1 MSTFTDWNGP
11 QGGGV
16 RAADLIQLANAYSD
30 LVAKLNQHMADK
42 TPDTSDVHGIKT
54 YVETQINKINIPDV
68 TAFITEKNADGKYAA
83 KSDIPADYVEKDTL
97 KEYVKTSAL
106 SDYLTTNGLKE
117 QQLIKDIQTDVNAI
131 KTALNKSDNPADD
144 FTFEMPVL
152 KATKYVEGIIHAVEQ
167 IKFTDKDFSAP
178 VGGSD
183 TAGIYYILGMLE
195 NKAGTAYIKMSN
207 TKPFSAVVNFA
218 VTPGF
223 KGALSVTTDC
233 ELAGLKFKIVAG
245 TDTDGTPHAYL
256 AVQSSEW
263 FSHFT
268 TSDGVG
274 KFNSIQFSGAGI
286 NYIPVD
292 SNGYKQPNGNCHDVC
307 DCESG
312 KGFSFSKLATSLL
325 GRRIYAT
332 ADNPYLTLQDVT
344 AFDHIGVI
352 SDWPFYNDTGIAID
366 VPEGYHAC
374 DGTPV
379 LPDDDV
385 SDEFRAKFPKY
396 PLQDYAII
404 KTKSA
409 IEVDASESDV
419 DTSLAQTVAAL
430 HGIQYFDSIG
440 QLPSSYRE
448 NEPCIVRIGDYFS
461 VYAYTA
467 ADGWRKY
474 STNYN
479 DINATIAAVAAV
491 IAAVHHADVYTV
503 YSSITDLPTGPSV
516 ETDAL
521 AIIFDGTGY
530 SVFKYNGTNWEVQA

>member
-16 RAADLIQLANAYSD
+16 RAADLIQLANAYSE
-30 LVAKLNQHMADK
+30 LVSKLNQHMSDK

-54 YVETQINKINIPDV
+54 YVEAQINKINIPDV
-68 TAFITEKNADGKYAA
+68 SAFITEQDADGKYAA
-83 KSDIPADYVEKDTL
+83 KSDIPTDVVTSDDLADDLAGYVT
-97 KEYVKTSAL
+97 TTAI
-106 SDYLTTNGLKE
+106 SDYLKTNDLSK
-117 QQLIKDIQTDVNAI
+117 QKLITDIQTDITAI
-131 KTALNKSDNPADD
+131 KTALNANP
-144 FTFEMPVL
+144 FKMPAL
-152 KATKYVEGIIHAVEQ
+152 KAADYVEGLIHAVEQ
-167 IKFTDKDFSAP
+167 IKFTDKNFSAP

-207 TKPFSAVVNFA
+207 TKPFGAVVNFA

-245 TDTDGTPHAYL
+245 TDTDDIPHAYL
-256 AVQSSEW
+256 AIQSSEW

-344 AFDHIGVI
+344 ALDHIGII
-352 SDWPFYNDTGIAID
+352 SDWPFYNDNGIAID

-374 DGTPV
+374 DGTSV

-409 IEVDASESDV
+409 IEVDASDSDV

-440 QLPSSYRE
+440 QLPSSYKE

-491 IAAVHHADVYTV
+491 IAAVHHADVYTI

-516 ETDAL
+516 ETGAL

>member
-11 QGGGV
+11 QGGGA
-16 RAADLIQLANAYSD
+16 RAVDLIQLANAYTD
-30 LVAKLNQHMADK
+30 LVAKLNQHTSDK

-54 YVETQINKINIPDV
+54 YVEAQLKTIKDLIPE
-68 TAFITEKNADGKYAA
+68 TSAFITETNADSKYAS
-83 KSDIPADYVEKDTL
+83 KSEIPTDVVKSGDLAN
-97 KEYVKTSAL
+97 YVKTSAL
-106 SDYLTTNGLKE
+106 SDYLKTNDLTS
-117 QQLIKDIQTDVNAI
+117 QQVITDIQTDITAI
-131 KTALNKSDNPADD
+131 KAALGTDP
-144 FTFEMPVL
+144 FEMPAL
-152 KATKYVEGIIHAVEQ
+152 KATNYVEGLIHAVEQ

-183 TAGIYYILGMLE
+183 TAGVYYILGMLE

-233 ELAGLKFKIVAG
+233 ELAGLRFKIVAG
-245 TDTDGTPHAYL
+245 TDTDGIPHAYL

-292 SNGYKQPNGNCHDVC
+292 STGYKQPNGNCHDVC

-332 ADNPYLTLQDVT
+332 ADNPYITLQDVT
-344 AFDHIGVI
+344 ALDHIGII
-352 SDWPFYNDTGIAID
+352 SDWPFYNDTGLAID

-440 QLPSSYRE
+440 QLPSSYLE

-467 ADGWRKY
+467 TDGWRRY

-516 ETDAL
+516 ETGAL

-530 SVFKYNGTNWEVQA
+530 SIFKYNGTNWEVQA

>member
-11 QGGGV
+11 QGSGV
-16 RAADLIQLANAYSD
+16 RANDLIQLANAYSE
-30 LVAKLNQHMADK
+30 LISKLNQHMADR
-42 TPDTSDVHGIKT
+42 TPNTSDVHGIKT
-54 YVETQINKINIPDV
+54 YVGKQLEIIKGMIPSV
-68 TAFITEKNADGKYAA
+68 SAFITEQDADNKYAS
-83 KSDIPADYVEKDTL
+83 KSDIPADYVKKATL
-97 KEYVKTSAL
+97 DEYVKTSAL
-106 SDYLTTNGLKE
+106 SDYLKTNDLKE
-117 QQLIKDIQTDVNAI
+117 QQLIKDIQKDVAAIEAVINA
-131 KTALNKSDNPADD
+131 NP
-144 FTFEMPVL
+144 FKMPVL
-152 KATKYVEGIIHAVEQ
+152 KATSYVEGLIHAVEQ
-167 IKFTDKDFSAP
+167 IKFTDKDFNAP

-183 TAGIYYILGMLE
+183 RVGVYYILGMLE
-195 NKAGTAYIKMSN
+195 NKAGTAYVKMSN

-233 ELAGLKFKIVAG
+233 ELSGLKFKIVAG
-245 TDTDGTPHAYL
+245 TDIDGIPHAYL

-263 FSHFT
+263 FSNFV

-274 KFNSIQFSGAGI
+274 KFDNIQFSGAGI
-286 NYIPVD
+286 NYVPVD
-292 SNGYKQPNGNCHDVC
+292 SNDYKRPNGNCHDIC

-312 KGFSFSKLATSLL
+312 KGLSFSRLATTLL
-325 GRRIYAT
+325 GVRIYAT
-332 ADNPYLTLQDVT
+332 VDNPYLTLQDVK
-344 AFDHIGVI
+344 ALDHVGVI
-352 SDWPFYNDTGIAID
+352 SDWPFYDTNGTAID
-366 VPEGYHAC
+366 VPDGYHAC
-374 DGTPV
+374 DGTQV

-385 SDEFRAKFPKY
+385 SDDFRAKFTNY

-404 KTKSA
+404 KTKGA
-409 IEVDASESDV
+409 VEVDASESDV

-430 HGIQYFDSIG
+430 HGIQYFDSVG
-440 QLPSSYRE
+440 QLPSTYRE
-448 NEPCIVRIGDYFS
+448 NEPCIVRIGDYYS

-521 AIIFDGTGY
+521 AIVFDGTGY

>member
-30 LVAKLNQHMADK
+30 LVSKLNQHMSDK

-54 YVETQINKINIPDV
+54 YVEAQINKINIPDV
-68 TAFITEKNADGKYAA
+68 SAFITEQDADGKYAA
-83 KSDIPADYVEKDTL
+83 KSAIPTDIVKSGDLAN
-97 KEYVKTSAL
+97 YVKTSAL
-106 SDYLTTNGLKE
+106 SDYLKTNDLTS
-117 QQLIKDIQTDVNAI
+117 QQVITDIQTDITAI
-131 KTALNKSDNPADD
+131 KKALGTNP
-144 FTFEMPVL
+144 FEMPAL
-152 KATKYVEGIIHAVEQ
+152 KATNYVEGLIHAVEQ

-183 TAGIYYILGMLE
+183 IAGIYYILGMLE

-245 TDTDGTPHAYL
+245 TDTDDIPHAYL

-274 KFNSIQFSGAGI
+274 KFNNIQFSGAGI
-286 NYIPVD
+286 NYVPVD
-292 SNGYKQPNGNCHDVC
+292 SSGYKRPNGNCHDVC

-344 AFDHIGVI
+344 ALDHIGII
-352 SDWPFYNDTGIAID
+352 SDWPFYNDSGIAID
-366 VPEGYHAC
+366 VPDGYHAC
-374 DGTPV
+374 DGTSV

-409 IEVDASESDV
+409 VKADALDSDV

-461 VYAYTA
+461 VYAYTTT
-467 ADGWRKY
+467 DGWRKR

-479 DINATIAAVAAV
+479 DINATVAAVAAV
-491 IAAVHHADVYTV
+491 IAAVHHAEVYTI
-503 YSSITDLPTGPSV
+503 YSSITDLPIGPSV
-516 ETDAL
+516 ETGAL
-521 AIIFDGTGY
+521 AIIFDGTDY

>member
-30 LVAKLNQHMADK
+30 LVSKLNQHMSDK

-54 YVETQINKINIPDV
+54 YVEAQINNINIPDV
-68 TAFITEKNADGKYAA
+68 SAFITEKDADGKYAA
-83 KSDIPADYVEKDTL
+83 KSTIPTDYVKEATL
-97 KEYVKTSAL
+97 DKYVKTSAL
-106 SDYLTTNGLKE
+106 SDYLKTNDLTSQE
-117 QQLIKDIQTDVNAI
+117 VITVIQTDITAI
-131 KTALNKSDNPADD
+131 KKALSANP
-144 FTFEMPVL
+144 FEMPAL
-152 KATKYVEGIIHAVEQ
+152 KATDYVEGLIHAVEQ

-245 TDTDGTPHAYL
+245 TDTDNIPHAYL

-274 KFNSIQFSGAGI
+274 KFDSIQFSGAGI

-344 AFDHIGVI
+344 ALDHIGII
-352 SDWPFYNDTGIAID
+352 SDWPFYDDNGVAVD
-366 VPEGYHAC
+366 VPGGYHAC
-374 DGTPV
+374 DGTDV

-385 SDEFRAKFPKY
+385 SDEFRAKFTKY

>member
-16 RAADLIQLANAYSD
+16 RAADLIQLANAYSE
-30 LVAKLNQHMADK
+30 LVSKLNQHMSDK

-54 YVETQINKINIPDV
+54 YVEAQLNAIKDLIPS
-68 TAFITEKNADGKYAA
+68 TSAFITEQDADGKYAV
-83 KSDIPADYVEKDTL
+83 KSDIPADYVEKATL
-97 KEYVKTSAL
+97 DEYVKTSVL
-106 SDYLTTNGLKE
+106 SDYLKTKDLTS
-117 QQLIKDIQTDVNAI
+117 QQVITDIQTDITAI
-131 KTALNKSDNPADD
+131 KAALSANP
-144 FTFEMPVL
+144 FEMPAL
-152 KATKYVEGIIHAVEQ
+152 KATTYVEGLIHAVEQ

-195 NKAGTAYIKMSN
+195 NKAGTVYIKMSN

-245 TDTDGTPHAYL
+245 TDTDDIPHAYL
-256 AVQSSEW
+256 AIQSSEW

-332 ADNPYLTLQDVT
+332 ANNPYLTLQDIT
-344 AFDHIGVI
+344 ALDRIGII
-352 SDWPFYNDTGIAID
+352 SDWPFYNGNGIAID

-374 DGTPV
+374 DGTDV
-379 LPDDDV
+379 LHDDDV
-385 SDEFRAKFPKY
+385 SDEFRAKFHKY

-409 IEVDASESDV
+409 IEVNTSDSDV

-430 HGIQYFDSIG
+430 HGIQYFDSVG

-491 IAAVHHADVYTV
+491 IAAVHNADVYTI
-503 YSSITDLPTGPSV
+503 YNSITDLPTGPSV
-516 ETDAL
+516 ETNAL

>member
-16 RAADLIQLANAYSD
+16 RAADLIQLANAYSK
-30 LVAKLNQHMADK
+30 LVSDLNQHMSDK

-54 YVETQINKINIPDV
+54 YVEAQINKINIPDV
-68 TAFITEKNADGKYAA
+68 SAFITEQAADGKYAS
-83 KSDIPADYVEKDTL
+83 KSDIPTDVVSSNDLAD
-97 KEYVKTSAL
+97 YVKTSAL
-106 SDYLTTNGLKE
+106 SDYLKTNDLTS
-117 QQLIKDIQTDVNAI
+117 QQVITDIQADITAI
-131 KTALNKSDNPADD
+131 KAALSANP
-144 FTFEMPVL
+144 FEMPAL
-152 KATKYVEGIIHAVEQ
+152 KATDYVKGLIHAVEQ

-178 VGGSD
+178 IGGSD
-183 TAGIYYILGMLE
+183 IAGIYYILGMIE

-245 TDTDGTPHAYL
+245 TDTDDIPHAYL

-274 KFNSIQFSGAGI
+274 KFDSIQFSGAGI
-286 NYIPVD
+286 NYVPVD
-292 SNGYKQPNGNCHDVC
+292 SNGYKRPNGNCHDVC

-344 AFDHIGVI
+344 ALDHIGII
-352 SDWPFYNDTGIAID
+352 SDWPFYNDNGIAID

-374 DGTPV
+374 DGTDV
-379 LPDDDV
+379 LSDDDV

-409 IEVDASESDV
+409 IEVDASDSDV

-430 HGIQYFDSIG
+430 HGIKYFDNIG

-491 IAAVHHADVYTV
+491 IAAVHHADVYTI

-516 ETDAL
+516 ETGAL

>member
-1 MSTFTDWNGP
+1 MSSFTDWNGP

-16 RAADLIQLANAYSD
+16 RAADLIQLANAYSK
-30 LVAKLNQHMADK
+30 LVSDLNQHMADK

-54 YVETQINKINIPDV
+54 YVEAQINKINIPDV
-68 TAFITEKNADGKYAA
+68 SAFITKQDADGKYAS
-83 KSDIPADYVEKDTL
+83 KSDIPTDVVSSNDLANYA
-97 KEYVKTSAL
+97 KTSAL
-106 SDYLTTNGLKE
+106 SEYLKTNDLTS
-117 QQLIKDIQTDVNAI
+117 QQVITDIQADITTI
-131 KTALNKSDNPADD
+131 KAALSTNP
-144 FTFEMPVL
+144 FEMPAL
-152 KATKYVEGIIHAVEQ
+152 KATDYVEGLIHAVEQ

-245 TDTDGTPHAYL
+245 TDTDNIPHAYL

-344 AFDHIGVI
+344 ALDHIGII
-352 SDWPFYNDTGIAID
+352 SDWPFYNDNGIAID

-385 SDEFRAKFPKY
+385 SNEFRAKFTKY

-409 IEVDASESDV
+409 IEVDASDSDV

-491 IAAVHHADVYTV
+491 IAAVHHADVYTI

-516 ETDAL
+516 ETGAL

>member
-11 QGGGV
+11 QGGGA
-16 RAADLIQLANAYSD
+16 RAADLIQLANAYTD
-30 LVAKLNQHMADK
+30 LVAKLNQHMSDK

-54 YVETQINKINIPDV
+54 YVEAQLKTIKDLIPE
-68 TAFITEKNADGKYAA
+68 TSAFITETNADSKYAS
-83 KSDIPADYVEKDTL
+83 KSEIPTDVVKSGDLAN
-97 KEYVKTSAL
+97 YVKTSAL
-106 SDYLTTNGLKE
+106 SDYLKTNDLTS
-117 QQLIKDIQTDVNAI
+117 QQVITDIQTDITAI
-131 KTALNKSDNPADD
+131 KAALGTDP
-144 FTFEMPVL
+144 FEMPAL
-152 KATKYVEGIIHAVEQ
+152 KATNYVEGLIHAVEQ

-183 TAGIYYILGMLE
+183 TAGVYYILGMLE
-195 NKAGTAYIKMSN
+195 NKAGTAYIKMGN

-233 ELAGLKFKIVAG
+233 ELAGLRFKIVAG
-245 TDTDGTPHAYL
+245 TDTDGIPHAYL

-268 TSDGVG
+268 TSNGVG

-292 SNGYKQPNGNCHDVC
+292 STGYKQPNGNCHDIC

-332 ADNPYLTLQDVT
+332 ADNPYITLQDVT
-344 AFDHIGVI
+344 AIDHIGII

-385 SDEFRAKFPKY
+385 SDEFRAKFTKY
-396 PLQDYAII
+396 PLQDHAII
-404 KTKSA
+404 KTKSV
-409 IEVDASESDV
+409 IKVDVSESDSV
-419 DTSLAQTVAAL
+419 TSLAQTVDAL
-430 HGIQYFDSIG
+430 KSEQAIQNTRLDNI
-440 QLPSSYRE
+440 E
-448 NEPCIVRIGDYFS
+448 N
-461 VYAYTA
+461 
-467 ADGWRKY
+467 
-474 STNYN
+474 
-479 DINATIAAVAAV
+479 VAANKE
-491 IAAVHHADVYTV
+491 
-503 YSSITDLPTGPSV
+503 ITSL
-516 ETDAL
+516 EIQQL
-521 AIIFDGTGY
+521 
-530 SVFKYNGTNWEVQA
+530 WEN

>member
-16 RAADLIQLANAYSD
+16 RAADLIQLANAYSE
-30 LVAKLNQHMADK
+30 LVSKLNQHMSDK

-54 YVETQINKINIPDV
+54 YVEAQINKINIPDV
-68 TAFITEKNADGKYAA
+68 SAFITEQDADGKYAS
-83 KSDIPADYVEKDTL
+83 KSEIPTDVVKSGDLAS
-97 KEYVKTSAL
+97 YVKTSAL
-106 SDYLTTNGLKE
+106 SDYLKTNDLSK
-117 QQLIKDIQTDVNAI
+117 QKLITDIQTDITAI
-131 KTALNKSDNPADD
+131 KAALSANP
-144 FTFEMPVL
+144 FEMPAL
-152 KATKYVEGIIHAVEQ
+152 KAVDYVEGLLHAVEQ
-167 IKFTDKDFSAP
+167 IKFTDKGFSAP

-245 TDTDGTPHAYL
+245 TDTDDIPHAYL

-332 ADNPYLTLQDVT
+332 ADNPYITLQDVT
-344 AFDHIGVI
+344 TLDHIGII
-352 SDWPFYNDTGIAID
+352 SDWPFYNDNGLAID

-467 ADGWRKY
+467 TDGWRKY

-491 IAAVHHADVYTV
+491 IAAVHHADVYTI
-503 YSSITDLPTGPSV
+503 YSSITDLPNGPSV
-516 ETDAL
+516 EAGAL

>member
-11 QGGGV
+11 QGGGA
-16 RAADLIQLANAYSD
+16 RAADLVQLANAYSE

-42 TPDTSDVHGIKT
+42 TPGTSDVHGIKT
-54 YVETQINKINIPDV
+54 YVETQIENIRGLIPSV
-68 TAFITEKNADGKYAA
+68 TAFITEADADTKYALKSQVPA
-83 KSDIPADYVEKDTL
+83 DIVHASDIANFITEAAVTTL
-97 KEYVKTSAL
+97 LANYLKTNDLNSNTVIA
-106 SDYLTTNGLKE
+106 
-117 QQLIKDIQTDVNAI
+117 AI
-131 KTALNKSDNPADD
+131 KTDITAIQNALNAIS
-144 FTFEMPVL
+144 FEMPVL
-152 KATKYVEGIIHAVEQ
+152 KATEYVEGLIHAVEQ

-178 VGGSD
+178 VGGTD
-183 TAGIYYILGMLE
+183 IFGVYYVLGMLE

-223 KGALSVTTDC
+223 KGALSVTTDS

-245 TDTDGTPHAYL
+245 TDTDGIPHAYL
-256 AVQSSEW
+256 AIQSSEW
-263 FSHFT
+263 FSNFT

-274 KFNSIQFSGAGI
+274 KFDNIQFSGAGI
-286 NYIPVD
+286 NYTPVNSD
-292 SNGYKQPNGNCHDVC
+292 GYKRPNGNCHDVC

-312 KGFSFSKLATSLL
+312 KGFSFSALATTLF
-325 GRRIYAT
+325 GKRIYAA
-332 ADNPYLTLQDVT
+332 ADNPYVT
-344 AFDHIGVI
+344 FKDITALDAIGIIVNWTDYD
-352 SDWPFYNDTGIAID
+352 SNGVANN
-366 VPEGYHAC
+366 VPDGYHAC
-374 DGTPV
+374 DGTAV

-385 SDEFRAKFPKY
+385 SEKFRQKYTRY

-404 KTKSA
+404 KTKSS
-409 IEVDASESDV
+409 IEIDPADEV

-430 HGIQYFDSIG
+430 HGIKYYDNISM
-440 QLPSSYRE
+440 LPSEARE
-448 NEPCIVRIGDYFS
+448 NEPCIVRIGSYYA

-467 ADGWRKY
+467 TNGWRKY

-503 YSSITDLPTGPSV
+503 YSSITDLPTGPNV
-516 ETDAL
+516 ETGTL

-530 SVFKYNGTNWEVQA
+530 SVFKYNGTNWEVQV

>member
-30 LVAKLNQHMADK
+30 LVSKLNQHMSDK
-42 TPDTSDVHGIKT
+42 TPDTSDVHGVKS
-54 YVETQINKINIPDV
+54 YVETLINKIKIPDV
-68 TAFITEKNADGKYAA
+68 SAFITEQDADSKYAS
-83 KSDIPADYVEKDTL
+83 KSEIPADVVKSGDLKDYA
-97 KEYVKTSAL
+97 KASDL
-106 SDYLTTNGLKE
+106 SDYLKTNDLKA
-117 QQLIKDIQTDVNAI
+117 QKLIKDIQSDVDAI
-131 KTALNKSDNPADD
+131 KTALNANP
-144 FTFEMPVL
+144 FEMPVL
-152 KATKYVEGIIHAVEQ
+152 KATKYVEGIIHATEQ
-167 IKFTDKDFSAP
+167 IKFTDKDFNAP

-183 TAGIYYILGMLE
+183 ITGVYYILGMLE

-245 TDTDGTPHAYL
+245 TDTEDVPHAYL

-263 FSHFT
+263 FSNFV

-274 KFNSIQFSGAGI
+274 KFDSIQFSGAGI
-286 NYIPVD
+286 NYTPVD
-292 SNGYKQPNGNCHDVC
+292 STGYKRPNGNCHDVC

-325 GRRIYAT
+325 GRRVYAT

-352 SDWPFYNDTGIAID
+352 SDWPFYDNNGVAID
-366 VPEGYHAC
+366 APEGYHAC
-374 DGTPV
+374 DGTDV

-385 SDEFRAKFPKY
+385 SDEFRAKFTKY

-409 IEVDASESDV
+409 IEIDASDSAV
-419 DTSLAQTVAAL
+419 NTSLAQTVAAL
-430 HGIQYFDSIG
+430 HGIKYFDNIG

-448 NEPCIVRIGDYFS
+448 NEPCIVRIGEYFS
-461 VYAYTA
+461 VYAYTV

-516 ETDAL
+516 ETGAL

>member
-1 MSTFTDWNGP
+1 MSSFTDWNGP
-11 QGGGV
+11 QGGGA
-16 RAADLIQLANAYSD
+16 RAVDLIQLANAYSK
-30 LVAKLNQHMADK
+30 LVSELNQHMSDK
-42 TPDTSDVHGIKT
+42 TPATSDVHGIKT
-54 YVETQINKINIPDV
+54 YVEAQIAEIKALIPSV
-68 TAFITEKNADGKYAA
+68 TAFITEQNADGKYAS
-83 KSDIPADYVEKDTL
+83 KSDIPADYVKKATL
-97 KEYVKTSAL
+97 DEYVKTSAL
-106 SDYLTTNGLKE
+106 SDYLKTNDLSK
-117 QQLIKDIQTDVNAI
+117 QKLITDIQTDITAI
-131 KTALNKSDNPADD
+131 KKALGTDP
-144 FTFEMPVL
+144 FEMPAL
-152 KATKYVEGIIHAVEQ
+152 KATNYVEGLLHAVEQ

-245 TDTDGTPHAYL
+245 TDTDDIPHAYL

-292 SNGYKQPNGNCHDVC
+292 SNGYKRPNGNCHDVC

-344 AFDHIGVI
+344 ALDHIGII
-352 SDWPFYNDTGIAID
+352 SDWPFYNDNGIAID

-374 DGTPV
+374 DGTDV

-385 SDEFRAKFPKY
+385 SEEFRAKFPKY

-409 IEVDASESDV
+409 IEVDASDSDV

-440 QLPSSYRE
+440 QLPSSYKE

-491 IAAVHHADVYTV
+491 IAAVHHADVYTI

-516 ETDAL
+516 ETGAL

>member
-16 RAADLIQLANAYSD
+16 RAADLIQLANAYSE
-30 LVAKLNQHMADK
+30 LVSKLNQHMSDK

-54 YVETQINKINIPDV
+54 YVEAQLNAIKDLIPS
-68 TAFITEKNADGKYAA
+68 TSAFITEQDADGKYAV
-83 KSDIPADYVEKDTL
+83 KSDIPADYVEKATL
-97 KEYVKTSAL
+97 DEYVKTSVL
-106 SDYLTTNGLKE
+106 SDYLKTKDLTS
-117 QQLIKDIQTDVNAI
+117 QQVITDIQTDITAI
-131 KTALNKSDNPADD
+131 KAALSANP
-144 FTFEMPVL
+144 FEMPAL
-152 KATKYVEGIIHAVEQ
+152 KATTYVEGLIHAVEQ

-195 NKAGTAYIKMSN
+195 NKAGTVYIKMSN

-245 TDTDGTPHAYL
+245 TDTDDIPHAYL
-256 AVQSSEW
+256 AIQSSEW

-332 ADNPYLTLQDVT
+332 ANNPYLTLQDIT
-344 AFDHIGVI
+344 ALDRIGII
-352 SDWPFYNDTGIAID
+352 SDWPFYNGNGIAID

-374 DGTPV
+374 DGTDV
-379 LPDDDV
+379 LHDDDV
-385 SDEFRAKFPKY
+385 SDEFRAKFHKY

-409 IEVDASESDV
+409 IEVNTSDSDV

-430 HGIQYFDSIG
+430 HGIQYFDSVG

-491 IAAVHHADVYTV
+491 IAAVHNADVYTI

-516 ETDAL
+516 ETGAL

>member
-11 QGGGV
+11 QGGGA
-16 RAADLIQLANAYSD
+16 RAADLIQLANAYTD
-30 LVAKLNQHMADK
+30 LVAKLNQHMSDK

-54 YVETQINKINIPDV
+54 YVEAQINKINIPDV
-68 TAFITEKNADGKYAA
+68 SAFITETNADSKYAS
-83 KSDIPADYVEKDTL
+83 KSEIPTDVVKSGDLAN
-97 KEYVKTSAL
+97 YVKTSAL
-106 SDYLTTNGLKE
+106 SDYLKTNDLTS
-117 QQLIKDIQTDVNAI
+117 QQVFTDIQTDITAI
-131 KTALNKSDNPADD
+131 KAALGTDP
-144 FTFEMPVL
+144 FEMPAL
-152 KATKYVEGIIHAVEQ
+152 KATNYVEGLIHAVEQ

-183 TAGIYYILGMLE
+183 TAGVYYILGMLE

-233 ELAGLKFKIVAG
+233 ELAGLRFKIVAG
-245 TDTDGTPHAYL
+245 TDTDGIPHAYL

-268 TSDGVG
+268 TSNGVG

-292 SNGYKQPNGNCHDVC
+292 STGYKQPNGNCHDIC

-332 ADNPYLTLQDVT
+332 ADNPYITLQDVT
-344 AFDHIGVI
+344 AIDHIGII

-385 SDEFRAKFPKY
+385 SDEFRAKFTKY
-396 PLQDYAII
+396 PLQDHAII
-404 KTKSA
+404 KTKSV
-409 IEVDASESDV
+409 IKVDVSESDSV
-419 DTSLAQTVAAL
+419 TSLAQTVDAL
-430 HGIQYFDSIG
+430 KSEQAIQNTRLDNI
-440 QLPSSYRE
+440 E
-448 NEPCIVRIGDYFS
+448 N
-461 VYAYTA
+461 
-467 ADGWRKY
+467 
-474 STNYN
+474 
-479 DINATIAAVAAV
+479 VAANKE
-491 IAAVHHADVYTV
+491 
-503 YSSITDLPTGPSV
+503 ITSL
-516 ETDAL
+516 EIQQL
-521 AIIFDGTGY
+521 
-530 SVFKYNGTNWEVQA
+530 WEN

>member
-30 LVAKLNQHMADK
+30 LVSKLSQHMSDK

-54 YVETQINKINIPDV
+54 YVEAQINKINIPDV
-68 TAFITEKNADGKYAA
+68 SAFITEQDADGKYAS
-83 KSDIPADYVEKDTL
+83 KSEIPTDVVKSGDLAN
-97 KEYVKTSAL
+97 YVKTSAL
-106 SDYLTTNGLKE
+106 SDYLKTNDLTS
-117 QQLIKDIQTDVNAI
+117 QQVITDIQTDVNAI
-131 KTALNKSDNPADD
+131 KAALGTDP
-144 FTFEMPVL
+144 FEMPAL
-152 KATKYVEGIIHAVEQ
+152 KATNYVEGLIHAVEQ

-233 ELAGLKFKIVAG
+233 ELAGLRFKIVAG
-245 TDTDGTPHAYL
+245 TDTDDIPHAYL

-292 SNGYKQPNGNCHDVC
+292 STGYKQPNGNCHDVC
-307 DCESG
+307 NCESG

-332 ADNPYLTLQDVT
+332 ANNPYITLQDVT
-344 AFDHIGVI
+344 ALDHIGII
-352 SDWPFYNDTGIAID
+352 SDWPFYNDTGLAID

-491 IAAVHHADVYTV
+491 IAAVHHADVYTI

-516 ETDAL
+516 ETGAL

>member
-16 RAADLIQLANAYSD
+16 RAVDLIQLANAYSD
-30 LVAKLNQHMADK
+30 LVAKLNQHMTDK

-54 YVETQINKINIPDV
+54 YVETQINKIKIPDV
-68 TAFITEKNADGKYAA
+68 SEFITEQDADGKYAA
-83 KSDIPADYVEKDTL
+83 KSDIPADYVKKTTL
-97 KEYVKTSAL
+97 DEYVKTSAL
-106 SDYLTTNGLKE
+106 SDYLKTNDLSK
-117 QQLIKDIQTDVNAI
+117 QKLITDIQTDITAI
-131 KTALNKSDNPADD
+131 KTALGKDP
-144 FTFEMPVL
+144 FEMPAL
-152 KATKYVEGIIHAVEQ
+152 KATTYVEGLLHAVEQ
-167 IKFTDKDFSAP
+167 IKFTDKDFNAP

-183 TAGIYYILGMLE
+183 ITGVYYILGMLE

-245 TDTDGTPHAYL
+245 TDTEDVPHAYL

-263 FSHFT
+263 FSNFV

-274 KFNSIQFSGAGI
+274 KFDSIQFSGAGI
-286 NYIPVD
+286 NYTPVD
-292 SNGYKQPNGNCHDVC
+292 STGYKRPNGNCHDVC

-325 GRRIYAT
+325 GRRVYAT

-352 SDWPFYNDTGIAID
+352 SDWPFYDNNGVAID
-366 VPEGYHAC
+366 VPDGYHAC
-374 DGTPV
+374 DGTDV

-385 SDEFRAKFPKY
+385 SDEFRAKFTKY

-409 IEVDASESDV
+409 IEIDASDSDV
-419 DTSLAQTVAAL
+419 NTSLAQTVAAL
-430 HGIQYFDSIG
+430 HGIKYFDNIG

-448 NEPCIVRIGDYFS
+448 NEPCIVRIGEYFS
-461 VYAYTA
+461 VYAYTV

-516 ETDAL
+516 ETGAL

-530 SVFKYNGTNWEVQA
+530 SVFKYNGTNCEVQA